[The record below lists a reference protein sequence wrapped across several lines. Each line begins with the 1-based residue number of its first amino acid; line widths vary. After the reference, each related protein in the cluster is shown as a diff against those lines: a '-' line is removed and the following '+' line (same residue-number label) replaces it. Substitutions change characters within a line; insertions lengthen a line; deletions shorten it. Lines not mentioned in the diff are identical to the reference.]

1 MTIQFPFR
9 SQWVNKQIF
18 NIWVKSR
25 MVSVEE
31 KQLPVRLK
39 EDAILEALI
48 EIRFQ
53 SEDLPEVVLG
63 RLSDNEMWRGYKR
76 VRNPVAD
83 IPAPIRDGDANLK
96 YAPVFEY
103 VSPSGQDIFKFNHN
117 MLSFHNARKYY
128 GWLEFSKHV
137 FLVLESLFDR
147 LDGVIVNRLGLRY
160 INCLD
165 NRHFIHSV
173 NDLNIDVLV
182 KGKALETDFN
192 VNYLDQSHQDCNSMV
207 RIASPN
213 FIEGKIPQN
222 AIAFFDIDVFS
233 KRGKVFK
240 DKQDCINWIENS
252 HAKEKELFFGLMPE
266 NVVEKLKAE

>member
-1 MTIQFPFR
+1 
-9 SQWVNKQIF
+9 
-18 NIWVKSR
+18 

-48 EIRFQ
+48 DIRFQ

-63 RLSDNEMWRGYKR
+63 RLSDNDMWRGYKR

-96 YAPVFEY
+96 YTPVFEY
-103 VSPSGQDIFKFNHN
+103 VSPDGQVIFKFNHN
-117 MLSFHNARKYY
+117 MISFHNTRKYY
-128 GWLEFSKHV
+128 GWAEFSSHV
-137 FLVLESLFDR
+137 FSLLEVLFQR

-165 NRHFIHSV
+165 DRHFIHSV

-182 KGKALETDFN
+182 KGQALASDFN
-192 VNYLDQSHQDCNSMV
+192 VNYLDQAHDDCNAMV
-207 RIASPN
+207 RVASPN
-213 FIEGKIPQN
+213 FIDGKLPSN
-222 AIAFFDIDVFS
+222 SLAFFDIDVFS

-240 DKQDCINWIENS
+240 NKKDCVDWIEKG
-252 HAKEKELFFGLMPE
+252 HLKEKEVFFGLLPKD
-266 NVVEKLKAE
+266 VIEKLRSE